1 MMVWAAILAA
11 ATVATEP
18 PPATAPPPPA
28 PPAAAEAGQLS
39 AAQQLKALQ
48 DIYAQSCGDRAYG
61 SFEDAC
67 FDMRKNIR
75 NVEKQARKEAQQTQR
90 KP

>member
-1 MMVWAAILAA
+1 MVWAAILAA
-11 ATVATEP
+11 ATVATQP
-18 PPATAPPPPA
+18 PPTAAAPA
-28 PPAAAEAGQLS
+28 PSPAANAQPGELS

-67 FDMRKNIR
+67 FDMRKNIK
-75 NVEKQARKEAQQTQR
+75 NVEKQARKDEQAAQR
-90 KP
+90 KR

>member
-1 MMVWAAILAA
+1 MVWAAILAA
-11 ATVATEP
+11 AAVATQA
-18 PPATAPPPPA
+18 PPATTAPTA
-28 PPAAAEAGQLS
+28 PAAAQPGELT

-75 NVEKQARKEAQQTQR
+75 NVEKQVRKEAQQAQR
-90 KP
+90 QR